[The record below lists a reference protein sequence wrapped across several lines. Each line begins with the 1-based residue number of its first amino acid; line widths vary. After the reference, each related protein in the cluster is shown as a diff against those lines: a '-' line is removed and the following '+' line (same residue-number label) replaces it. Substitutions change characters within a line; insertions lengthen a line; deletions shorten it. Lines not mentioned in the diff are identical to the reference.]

1 MPTKLV
7 AVYRSDMWHGGNRY

>member
-7 AVYRSDMWHGGNRY
+7 ALAHYVNADN

>member
-7 AVYRSDMWHGGNRY
+7 AVYGSDMWHGGNRY

>member
-7 AVYRSDMWHGGNRY
+7 AKHIFSTTL